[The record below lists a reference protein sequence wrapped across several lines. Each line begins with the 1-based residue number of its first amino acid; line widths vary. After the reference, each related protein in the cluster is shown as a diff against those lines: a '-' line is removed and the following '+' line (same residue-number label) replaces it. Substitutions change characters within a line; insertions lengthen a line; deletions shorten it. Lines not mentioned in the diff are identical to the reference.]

1 MSEAIINDTEARK
14 NRLALPGRLRRNP
27 IVVKELRG
35 RMRGNRAFVLI
46 TIYLALLA
54 GGIGIIFLSMLTA
67 RNSPSAVDVRQMM
80 GKAIFWVVVSMELLT
95 VSFIAPALTA
105 GAISSEREHQTY
117 DILRASLLPARSL
130 VFGKLFTALSFIFL
144 LLFAALP
151 LQSLAFLFG
160 GVAVE
165 EFLIASLLL
174 VVSALAFSSIGILF
188 SSLTKRTLVSTVL
201 TYGAAIMVIFGLP
214 ILVFILASVF
224 QSFVNNLGN
233 QMNVTTETLLV
244 LGGWL
249 LISINPLATAVV
261 TEAILINEQSAFY
274 FAFPLSGGATFPIL
288 SPWISYT
295 LFYLLLS
302 AVLILLSIHFVKRRE
317 T

>member
-1 MSEAIINDTEARK
+1 MSDVLIKDTEAVK
-14 NRLALPGRLRRNP
+14 SRLALPERLRRNP

-46 TIYLALLA
+46 TVYLALLS
-54 GGIGIIFLSMLTA
+54 GGIGIVFLSLLTTQ
-67 RNSPSAVDVRQMM
+67 NSPSSVDVRQTL

-117 DILRASLLPARSL
+117 DLLRASLLPARSL
-130 VFGKLFTALSFIFL
+130 VSGKLFSAFSFIFL

-160 GVAVE
+160 GVAIE

-174 VVSALAFSSIGILF
+174 VVSALAFSSIGIFF

-201 TYGAAIMVIFGLP
+201 SYGAAMMIIFGLP
-214 ILVFILASVF
+214 ILVLISINLLQTAM
-224 QSFVNNLGN
+224 NNPAN
-233 QMNVTTETLLV
+233 QISLTNQAFLV

-249 LISINPLATAVV
+249 LVSINPIATAIV
-261 TEAILINEQSAFY
+261 TELILISEQSAFY
-274 FAFPLSGGATFPIL
+274 YALPLSGGATFPIL

-302 AVLILLSIHFVKRRE
+302 VVLIGLSVRFVKKRE
-317 T
+317 A